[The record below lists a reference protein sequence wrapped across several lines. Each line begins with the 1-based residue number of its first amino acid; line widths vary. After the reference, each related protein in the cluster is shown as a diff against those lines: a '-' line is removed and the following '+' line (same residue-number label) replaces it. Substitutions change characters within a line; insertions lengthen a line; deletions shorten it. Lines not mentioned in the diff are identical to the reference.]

1 MNRSVLRRL
10 LLFLNVFFAL
20 LLLCSS
26 PAQAVDG
33 KKWDGKAYPFKSLDP
48 SQPNSE
54 SNPFIID
61 TAGKLAYLHKL
72 ANIGDMVGFGEKNGL
87 KGLRH
92 SFKDNYAKLTADLD
106 MNGAL
111 YEFIPIPNTWINFDG
126 GGHVITNLRISDKK
140 TEPIIDDMAGT
151 AEMRL
156 ALFQG
161 VEQVK
166 NLTIGKGSTIT
177 YNREF
182 YQYKTFKIL
191 LTVYAASIAVEP
203 NVMEGCSSEAIIT
216 VKGSGEAIVGGLA
229 VMCKYKLIN
238 SHFDGS
244 IVVEGNIVDVVLKNN
259 RSIVEPG
266 NLQIGGVCAEAGA
279 SYAPNLKHGG
289 IFGCYNTGNITIR
302 ASGKEMKI
310 GGVLASVGSRCECTD
325 IYNSGKI
332 NISAAGD
339 IKSAYV
345 GGVVGAGNTSNPP
358 MSRPMQYIETGKIY
372 NNGNINVVLKT
383 GKKIAVGGIGGGEP
397 GDRPVFQ
404 HSSYLFG
411 GVSGYINTC
420 NTGSITVSSTEKVDA
435 LNVGG
440 IAGYGRMVVNS
451 YNTGIISCVSGT
463 GTTLNAGGIGGSSV
477 YAQNCYNIGALSI
490 KGTGTNVVGGVI
502 GLADVLW
509 GEDENHKSTVMNVF
523 WLKQPQAG
531 SINSDITYGKGSY
544 YYRSDEGELSSTDA
558 LISMFKKIKKKG
570 AAEPAP
576 TPAPKSTSTSGKMKE
591 DGYRGAIY
599 SFESPTTTVFPFSD
613 DGPGTRKAYQGTL
626 LQALNE
632 LAEQRSD
639 RKYRKWKIDGSNGGY
654 PVFE

>member
-1 MNRSVLRRL
+1 MKIKNLRPA
-10 LLFLNVFFAL
+10 LLFLNVFFVL
-20 LLLCSS
+20 FLFCLS
-26 PAQAVDG
+26 PAHAVDG
-33 KKWDGKAYPFKSLDP
+33 KKWDGKAYPFKSLDS

-92 SFKDNYAKLTADLD
+92 SFKDNFVKLTVDLD

-111 YEFIPIPNTWINFDG
+111 YEFIPIPDTWINFDG

-140 TEPIIDDMAGT
+140 TEPIIDDMEGT

-203 NVMEGCSSEAIIT
+203 NVMEGCSSEATIT

-229 VMCKYKLIN
+229 AICKYTMSN
-238 SHFDGS
+238 SHFGGT
-244 IVVEGNIVDVVLKNN
+244 IVVEGNIVDVKAKNN
-259 RSIVEPG
+259 QSIVSPG

-279 SYAPNLKHGG
+279 AFAPNLKHGG
-289 IFGCYNTGNITIR
+289 IFGCYNTGTITVK
-302 ASGKEMKI
+302 ASGNEMQI
-310 GGVLASVGSRCECTD
+310 GGVLASVGYRCECTD
-325 IYNSGKI
+325 IYNTGKL
-332 NISAAGD
+332 NISATGD
-339 IKSAYV
+339 IKSACI
-345 GGVVGAGNTSNPP
+345 GGVVGAGNTTNPP
-358 MSRPMQYIETGKIY
+358 MSRPMQYIEPGKIY
-372 NNGNINVVLKT
+372 NSGNIDVVLKT
-383 GKKIAVGGIGGGEP
+383 GKKIAVGGIGGGELGDKP
-397 GDRPVFQ
+397 GF
-404 HSSYLFG
+404 HNSSYPFG
-411 GVSGYINTC
+411 GVGGYINTC

-440 IAGYGRMVVNS
+440 IAGFGRMVINS
-451 YNTGIISCVSGT
+451 YNTGSINGVSGT

-477 YAQNCYNIGALSI
+477 YAQNCYNIGALSVT
-490 KGTGTNVVGGVI
+490 GSGTNVVGGVI

-509 GEDENHKSTVMNVF
+509 GEDENHKSAAMNIF
-523 WLKQPQAG
+523 WLKQPQPG
-531 SINSDITYGKGSY
+531 GINSDITYGKGSY
-544 YYRSDEGELSSTDA
+544 YY
-558 LISMFKKIKKKG
+558 KKNGSKMVEDFHLG
-570 AAEPAP
+570 ATYFFENP
-576 TPAPKSTSTSGKMKE
+576 TA
-591 DGYRGAIY
+591 
-599 SFESPTTTVFPFSD
+599 TVLARSD
-613 DGPGTRKAYQGTL
+613 DGPGKRKAYEGSL

-639 RKYRKWKIDGSNGGY
+639 RNYHKWKVDGSNGGY